1 MRKIVLA
8 SASPRRR
15 ELLAAAGVIFQV
27 CAADC
32 EEKIT
37 SDRPEEIV
45 RELSMQKAAAVA
57 MNFDME
63 ECIVTAMLDQGN
75 RIDTMEAIDRVIPFL
90 AGDSEMI
97 MLVCETIRKLFCM
110 SDEGYEVFLMDL
122 EEYKEDLEMM
132 EESEA

>member
-1 MRKIVLA
+1 MM
-8 SASPRRR
+8 
-15 ELLAAAGVIFQV
+15 
-27 CAADC
+27 D
-32 EEKIT
+32 
-37 SDRPEEIV
+37 
-45 RELSMQKAAAVA
+45 LS

-63 ECIVTAMLDQGN
+63 ECIVPALLDQGN

-122 EEYKEDLEMM
+122 EEYKEDLELM
-132 EESEA
+132 EENEA

>member
-1 MRKIVLA
+1 MM
-8 SASPRRR
+8 
-15 ELLAAAGVIFQV
+15 
-27 CAADC
+27 D
-32 EEKIT
+32 
-37 SDRPEEIV
+37 
-45 RELSMQKAAAVA
+45 LS

-63 ECIVTAMLDQGN
+63 ECIVTVMLDQGN

-122 EEYKEDLEMM
+122 EEYKEDLELM
-132 EESEA
+132 EENEA

>member
-1 MRKIVLA
+1 MM
-8 SASPRRR
+8 
-15 ELLAAAGVIFQV
+15 
-27 CAADC
+27 D
-32 EEKIT
+32 
-37 SDRPEEIV
+37 
-45 RELSMQKAAAVA
+45 LS

-63 ECIVTAMLDQGN
+63 ECIVTAMIDQGN
-75 RIDTMEAIDRVIPFL
+75 RIDKMEAIDRVIPFL

-122 EEYKEDLEMM
+122 EEYKEDLELM

>member
-1 MRKIVLA
+1 MM
-8 SASPRRR
+8 
-15 ELLAAAGVIFQV
+15 
-27 CAADC
+27 D
-32 EEKIT
+32 
-37 SDRPEEIV
+37 
-45 RELSMQKAAAVA
+45 LSF
-57 MNFDME
+57 NFDIE
-63 ECIVTAMLDQGN
+63 ECILTARLDLGN

-122 EEYKEDLEMM
+122 EEYKEDLELM

>member
-1 MRKIVLA
+1 MM
-8 SASPRRR
+8 
-15 ELLAAAGVIFQV
+15 
-27 CAADC
+27 D
-32 EEKIT
+32 
-37 SDRPEEIV
+37 
-45 RELSMQKAAAVA
+45 LS

-63 ECIVTAMLDQGN
+63 ECIVTEMLDQGN

-122 EEYKEDLEMM
+122 EEYKEDLELM

>member
-1 MRKIVLA
+1 MM
-8 SASPRRR
+8 
-15 ELLAAAGVIFQV
+15 
-27 CAADC
+27 D
-32 EEKIT
+32 
-37 SDRPEEIV
+37 
-45 RELSMQKAAAVA
+45 LS

-63 ECIVTAMLDQGN
+63 ECIVTVMLDQGN

-122 EEYKEDLEMM
+122 EEYKEDLELM
-132 EESEA
+132 EEGEA

>member
-1 MRKIVLA
+1 MM
-8 SASPRRR
+8 
-15 ELLAAAGVIFQV
+15 
-27 CAADC
+27 D
-32 EEKIT
+32 
-37 SDRPEEIV
+37 
-45 RELSMQKAAAVA
+45 LS

-63 ECIVTAMLDQGN
+63 ECIVKAMLDQGN

-122 EEYKEDLEMM
+122 EEYKEDLELM
-132 EESEA
+132 EENEA

>member
-1 MRKIVLA
+1 MM
-8 SASPRRR
+8 
-15 ELLAAAGVIFQV
+15 
-27 CAADC
+27 D
-32 EEKIT
+32 
-37 SDRPEEIV
+37 
-45 RELSMQKAAAVA
+45 LS

-63 ECIVTAMLDQGN
+63 ECIVTAMLGQGN

-122 EEYKEDLEMM
+122 EEYKEDLELM

>member
-1 MRKIVLA
+1 
-8 SASPRRR
+8 
-15 ELLAAAGVIFQV
+15 
-27 CAADC
+27 
-32 EEKIT
+32 
-37 SDRPEEIV
+37 
-45 RELSMQKAAAVA
+45 
-57 MNFDME
+57 
-63 ECIVTAMLDQGN
+63 MLDLGN

-122 EEYKEDLEMM
+122 EEYKEDLELM

>member
-1 MRKIVLA
+1 MM
-8 SASPRRR
+8 
-15 ELLAAAGVIFQV
+15 
-27 CAADC
+27 D
-32 EEKIT
+32 
-37 SDRPEEIV
+37 
-45 RELSMQKAAAVA
+45 LS

-63 ECIVTAMLDQGN
+63 ECIVTTMLDQGN
-75 RIDTMEAIDRVIPFL
+75 RFDTMEEIDRVIPFL

-122 EEYKEDLEMM
+122 EEYKEDLELM